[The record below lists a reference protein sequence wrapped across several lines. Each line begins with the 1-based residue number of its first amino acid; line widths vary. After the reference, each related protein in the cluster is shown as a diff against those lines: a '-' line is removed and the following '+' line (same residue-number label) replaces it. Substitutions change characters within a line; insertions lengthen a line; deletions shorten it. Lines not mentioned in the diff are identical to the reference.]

1 LAIDKYVMLIQ
12 MDDRVFVLE
21 QAGIF
26 NCTSI
31 LNSGTDIILLE
42 KDICAIFV
50 GYFLWIKHGLHD

>member
-1 LAIDKYVMLIQ
+1 MLIQ

-21 QAGIF
+21 QASIF
-26 NCTSI
+26 YCTFI

-50 GYFLWIKHGLHD
+50 GYFCGLNMDYMIK